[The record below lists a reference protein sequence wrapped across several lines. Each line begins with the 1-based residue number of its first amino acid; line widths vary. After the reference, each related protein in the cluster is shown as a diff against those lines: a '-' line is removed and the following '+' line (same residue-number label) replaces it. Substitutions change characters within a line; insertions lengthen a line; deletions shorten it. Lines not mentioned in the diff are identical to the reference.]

1 MVDMATETHVTTRFD
16 PFIAALTTAVVSVVL
31 LGLALA
37 YDWLGPD
44 VGEGSAFCEALRGD
58 LVNQPANTFSN
69 LGFVLAG
76 LTIGWRGRKNP
87 QLMDGMVGFFAC
99 VVVLLGPASAAMH
112 ASGTVLGQNLDLT
125 SMFLISSFAASYAMK
140 RWYELSRTQFFM
152 AFAAWLIMGEAVL
165 FSGIAVPVVLHG
177 GNLVFAIGLLTAIVL
192 EVRLWRRQ
200 PSKAVARAGLLTLA
214 VLGGAFTIWLL
225 DQGPWCDPNSLIQG
239 HAVWHFLCAV
249 TTYCQFRMYAA
260 DTRKQNSQQPNAPS
274 LN

>member
-177 GNLVFAIGLLTAIVL
+177 GNLVFAIGLLTAI
-192 EVRLWRRQ
+192 EQACSLWQFSAAHSRSGCSIRD
-200 PSKAVARAGLLTLA
+200 P
-214 VLGGAFTIWLL
+214 GAT
-225 DQGPWCDPNSLIQG
+225 QT
-239 HAVWHFLCAV
+239 A
-249 TTYCQFRMYAA
+249 
-260 DTRKQNSQQPNAPS
+260 
-274 LN
+274 